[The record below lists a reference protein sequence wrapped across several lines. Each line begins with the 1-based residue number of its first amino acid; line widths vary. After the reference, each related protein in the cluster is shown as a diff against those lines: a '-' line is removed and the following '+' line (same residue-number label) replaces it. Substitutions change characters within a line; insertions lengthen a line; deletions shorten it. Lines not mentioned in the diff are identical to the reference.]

1 MTAPPLAA
9 ADPAPA
15 DPELALERPRARVA
29 PTGAPALLG
38 HWLETVGAWLLGLL
52 WLLPLVYAV
61 WTAFHPPAYATR
73 FELGAP
79 LTLENFVAAWNA
91 APFARYFL
99 NTVLLVAMV
108 LAAQLVLCT
117 LAAYAFARFEFR
129 GRDFMFLLVL
139 LQLMVMPDVLIVE
152 NYRTMNVLGLR
163 DTLLA
168 IGLPYFASAFGIFL
182 LRQTFKTVPRELD
195 EAARVEGAS
204 PLQVLLKV
212 YVPLARPVYLAYAL
226 VSVSFHWNNVLWP
239 LIITNSVESR
249 PLTVGLQVFSS
260 TDQGVDW
267 SIITAATLMTSAPLL
282 VGFLLFQRQFV
293 QSYKRAGIK

>member
-1 MTAPPLAA
+1 MTTR
-9 ADPAPA
+9 PAT
-15 DPELALERPRARVA
+15 V
-29 PTGAPALLG
+29 TAPALLG
-38 HWLETVGAWLLGLL
+38 HWLETLGAWLLGLL

-73 FELGAP
+73 FALDAP

-129 GRDFMFLLVL
+129 GRDFMFFLVL

-226 VSVSFHWNNVLWP
+226 VSVSFHWNNFLWP

-293 QSYKRAGIK
+293 QSFMRAGIK